1 MAPIKSV
8 EYFRVKPR
16 WLMVKIT
23 DEDGEYGWGEATL
36 EGHDLA
42 VEGTLNEMIPRL
54 IGMEAGEIE
63 YIWQKFWRH
72 GFYRGGPVFMSALSG
87 VDIALWDLKGR
98 KLKVPIHELLGG
110 KVRNKVQVYCWI
122 GGDRPSDVEEA
133 AKVRIAQGL
142 KCVKMNAT
150 EDSNWV
156 DSPAMLDST
165 VERLRVV
172 KSLGLDVGLDFHGR
186 LHKAMAKQLAKALE
200 PHRPLFIEEPL
211 LCEHPE
217 ALKQLSNQTTCPIA
231 FGERLYTRWDVKRFL
246 EDASVDILQPDLAHA
261 GGISETRR
269 IAQMAEAYDVAI
281 APHCPLGPVAFAAS
295 LQIALTTPNFAIL
308 EMSLGMHYNTEAG
321 DDIDLLTY
329 LKKPEV
335 FDIKEGYVMAPMG
348 YGLGIEIDEDM
359 VRKIA
364 VDTKP
369 WQCKEF
375 HGPDGAIREW

>member
-1 MAPIKSV
+1 
-8 EYFRVKPR
+8 
-16 WLMVKIT
+16 
-23 DEDGEYGWGEATL
+23 
-36 EGHDLA
+36 
-42 VEGTLNEMIPRL
+42 
-54 IGMEAGEIE
+54 
-63 YIWQKFWRH
+63 
-72 GFYRGGPVFMSALSG
+72 MSALSG

-98 KLKVPIHELLGG
+98 KLKVPIYELLGG

-122 GGDRPSDVEEA
+122 GGDRPSDVEAA
-133 AKVRIAQGL
+133 AKVRLAQGL
-142 KCVKMNAT
+142 KCIKMNAT
-150 EDSNWV
+150 EDANWV

-165 VERLRVV
+165 VERLKVV
-172 KSLGLDVGLDFHGR
+172 KSLGLDAGLDFHGR

-295 LQIALTTPNFAIL
+295 MQIALTAPNFAIL

-321 DDIDLLTY
+321 DVDLLTY

-335 FDIKEGYVMAPMG
+335 FDIKEGYVSAPTG
-348 YGLGIEIDEDM
+348 HGLGIEIDEEM

-375 HGPDGAIREW
+375 HGPDGSIREW